1 MNAIT
6 SIYIPRIE
14 NVFNAEFI
22 ADVFNR
28 NGIAQV
34 SRVYIEP
41 YKSIIKNGL
50 NGYNRAYIGIKSW
63 HDTEAAFNFIARLRN
78 PSREARIVYS
88 DDNWWPVDINKYPT
102 KLASNKRVLTL
113 FEEKNDFSS
122 DDLSTT
128 AVGEA
133 EPEEFI
139 QVDAKKTQLL
149 RNIIANF
156 PTPNIYRTNSID
168 NECNRELKASI
179 YGYKNADEM
188 DAAEA
193 FDSYLRE
200 MDEERYMWSSE
211 ELYDALNSPLK
222 CSRF

>member
-14 NVFNAEFI
+14 TKFNAEFI
-22 ADVFNR
+22 ADVFER
-28 NGIAQV
+28 NDIAQV

-50 NGYNRAYIGIKSW
+50 NKYNRAYIGIKSW
-63 HDTEAAFNFIARLRN
+63 HDTEVAFNFIARLRN
-78 PSREARIVYS
+78 PSREARLVYS
-88 DDNWWPVDINKYPT
+88 DDNWWPVNINTKPN

-113 FEEKNDFSS
+113 FDENQATFCC
-122 DDLSTT
+122 DDISTT

-133 EPEEFI
+133 ELEDFI
-139 QVDAKKTQLL
+139 QVDAEKTALL
-149 RNIIANF
+149 RSIISNF
-156 PTPNIYRTNSID
+156 PAISAPIRRENSID
-168 NECNRELKASI
+168 IDCNRELKASI

-193 FDSYLRE
+193 FDSYLHE
-200 MDEERYMWSSE
+200 VWKTVHEKWFYEQYI
-211 ELYDALNSPLK
+211 YDDLNM
-222 CSRF
+222 